1 MGVAAGGVNDA
12 GEKEGHRRMP
22 IIRASSTAWPNRRH
36 LQENVRR
43 ERPSYGENGAQ
54 KKHICNSLSPLK
66 QQHRFRRYQCTYPFT
81 SHLNNCQSSSATS
94 LSGSNLST
102 LKEHLPASNSK
113 HNLKALY
120 ISESPILSKSSECM
134 EDLSRT
140 EEAQSSP
147 VQHHYSGV
155 SFPKFASLQSIGV
168 TCEVAA
174 NSAERNVDEEK
185 EGKNDNEGSV
195 FGEVITNELLRKWT
209 GFEDFFSVSIAEF
222 RLDTRTLTGV
232 DTISERMPHI
242 QSLKLNNSYIPH
254 VRMLGTKFMKLKRLW
269 IGSSQVETLRGIGA
283 CAPALEELYASFN
296 SVHDITPLLD
306 LSETLEVVDLE
317 GNDIR
322 DASSLIHSLKLLRK
336 VKYLTLQGNPVTM
349 DPLALVS
356 SMDVKENEF
365 ATSSFR
371 EIVQTLM
378 PDLQYLDDMPVTLNG
393 GPEVTEASVNSS
405 CGGNSRRS
413 CTHFDPLNVSLSDE
427 YMFLQQCIRE
437 CGFDELEAAVVEATR
452 GVYTRPQ
459 TSCGK
464 TRPQCS
470 ASASLQGSQRPHS
483 SSHTVDRL
491 LTSLH
496 SNISSGGRWPPFVGG
511 GQINPSPPTL
521 SLRTDRA
528 VKGGALRFCRRLPPL
543 QATTAANVQVDS
555 YHSDNNQIDTS
566 GSRGRSNGYCT
577 SGANVLPSS
586 SPAAGVS
593 AKTRGK
599 EMEPCSLDE
608 IPDFCSLS
616 PVHVE
621 DAIDTPLFDEADD
634 EWDIYKKNLLRRMD
648 SRGSTMQRWSK
659 YMGSESAMS
668 SHGGHES
675 RGLSA
680 ISPLVLSRTPSACS
694 GPPFLQT
701 SQEEQETV
709 VAVETE
715 HEDVINTRLIADSKL
730 NEEEENAWQQELMR
744 SVARSRTRT
753 ARAASDKERLRFSGE
768 CTPED
773 VQLETFKVLEG
784 NDITPPSE

>member
-1 MGVAAGGVNDA
+1 MGVAAGGVTDA

-22 IIRASSTAWPNRRH
+22 IIHASSTAWPNRRN

-43 ERPSYGENGAQ
+43 ERPSCGGNRVQ
-54 KKHICNSLSPLK
+54 KKHICNNLSPLK
-66 QQHRFRRYQCTYPFT
+66 QQYSFRRYQCTYPAT
-81 SHLNNCQSSSATS
+81 SHFKNCQSSSVTS
-94 LSGSNLST
+94 LSRLNPSP
-102 LKEHLPASNSK
+102 LKEYLPASNSR
-113 HNLKALY
+113 NNPKALY
-120 ISESPILSKSSECM
+120 VSESTILSKSSECM
-134 EDLSRT
+134 EDVSRT
-140 EEAQSSP
+140 EETQSSSL
-147 VQHHYSGV
+147 QRHHSGI
-155 SFPKFASLQSIGV
+155 SFPKFAPLQSIGV
-168 TCEVAA
+168 TCEVEA
-174 NSAERNVDEEK
+174 NSAERNVDEDK
-185 EGKNDNEGSV
+185 EGKNDNEESI
-195 FGEVITNELLRKWT
+195 FGEVVTNELLRKWT
-209 GFEDFFSVSIAEF
+209 GFEDLFSVSIAEF

-242 QSLKLNNSYIPH
+242 HSLKLNNSYIPH
-254 VRMLGTKFMKLKRLW
+254 VRMLGTKFMMLKRLW

-306 LSETLEVVDLE
+306 VSETLEVVDLE

-322 DASSLIHSLKLLRK
+322 DASSLIRSLKLLKK
-336 VKYLTLQGNPVTM
+336 VKYLTLQGNPVVM
-349 DPLALVS
+349 DPLALVP
-356 SMDVKENEF
+356 SMDVMDNEF

-371 EIVQTLM
+371 DIVQTLM
-378 PDLQYLDDMPVTLNG
+378 PDLQYLDDMPVTLNEG
-393 GPEVTEASVNSS
+393 LEVTESSLNST

-413 CTHFDPLNVSLSDE
+413 CTHVDPLNVSLSDE

-470 ASASLQGSQRPHS
+470 TSASSQGSQRPHS

-491 LTSLH
+491 LTSLN

-528 VKGGALRFCRRLPPL
+528 VKGGALRFCHRLPPL
-543 QATTAANVQVDS
+543 QTTTTAANVRVDG
-555 YHSDNNQIDTS
+555 YHSNSNQIDTS

-577 SGANVLPSS
+577 PGANVLPSS
-586 SPAAGVS
+586 SPAAEVS
-593 AKTRGK
+593 VKTAGK
-599 EMEPCSLDE
+599 EVEPCPLDE
-608 IPDFCSLS
+608 NPEFSSSSL
-616 PVHVE
+616 VHVE

-634 EWDIYKKNLLRRMD
+634 EWEIYKKSFLRRMD
-648 SRGSTMQRWSK
+648 SRGATMQRWSK
-659 YMGSESAMS
+659 YMVSESAIS

-680 ISPLVLSRTPSACS
+680 ISPSVSSLTPSACS

-701 SQEEQETV
+701 PQKEQ
-709 VAVETE
+709 ETE

-730 NEEEENAWQQELMR
+730 NEEEETAWQQELMR
-744 SVARSRTRT
+744 SVARSRTKT
-753 ARAASDKERLRFSGE
+753 ARAASDKERLRVIGE
-768 CTPED
+768 STPED
-773 VQLETFKVLEG
+773 VQLTKFKILEG
-784 NDITPPSE
+784 NDIKPSSE